1 MRQVVEADY
10 RVVGGSVSGFFHLQI
25 LSMAG
30 RGEISDAAYRL
41 GAGEYY
47 MQTFQGL
54 ILGPD
59 GLPIGG
65 TFNYVTTFTLVGPET
80 LVIHQNVKFV
90 ISAGGDLVTFQHDNL
105 MIECH

>member
-1 MRQVVEADY
+1 
-10 RVVGGSVSGFFHLQI
+10 
-25 LSMAG
+25 MAG

-65 TFNYVTTFTLVGPET
+65 TFNYARSKP
-80 LVIHQNVKFV
+80 
-90 ISAGGDLVTFQHDNL
+90 ISPTPTVSDKPAEGSVQ
-105 MIECH
+105 